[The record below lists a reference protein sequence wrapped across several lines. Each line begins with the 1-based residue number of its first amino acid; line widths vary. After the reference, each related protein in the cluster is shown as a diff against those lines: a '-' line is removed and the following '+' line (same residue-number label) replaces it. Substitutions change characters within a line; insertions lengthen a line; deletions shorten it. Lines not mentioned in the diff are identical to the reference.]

1 VTLRIRLLAA
11 LVLAALAADGILAY
25 RSVNALIAAERT
37 LTSSQA
43 RLNALE
49 TSLSTLKDA
58 ETGQRGY
65 LITGDETYLQPYNEA
80 IAGIDRGLRDL
91 RALWPEGSAQS
102 LDELDRLVSA
112 KRAELEETI
121 KLRRMASGSAAEVL
135 VRRGLGKQQMDAIRT
150 VVSRL
155 RGEEHERLAAAAGQ
169 SAAARRTALATV
181 VVAGTIATTAVL
193 ICLWLLHR
201 DLLQGAAIAEERAIL
216 LQRERAARAAAEEAS
231 QLKDDFLAKLSH
243 ELRNPLHAVVGW
255 LQVLRERPDDAVLR
269 GRAMSAIERNSR
281 SLQRMIEDLLDL
293 ARASSGKLE
302 LRRAPTT
309 IRTLV
314 ASVVETLRPSAAV
327 RGVTLQEASTEDPT
341 VVTGDYDRLAQVV
354 INVVSNAI
362 KFTPDGGHVSVTV
375 ERTPGEVVVIVSDTG
390 LGISPEA
397 REQIFE
403 PFRQAGPRLAGP
415 EGGLGLGLSIAKQI
429 VELHGGTIAA
439 DSDGLG
445 RGARFT
451 IRLPAG

>member
-1 VTLRIRLLAA
+1 VTPRIRLLAA
-11 LVLAALAADGILAY
+11 LVLAALAGDGILAY

-37 LTSSQA
+37 VTSSQA

-49 TSLSTLKDA
+49 SSLSTLKDA

-80 IAGIDRGLRDL
+80 VAGIDRGLREL
-91 RALWPEGSAQS
+91 RELWPAGAAPS

-121 KLRRMASGSAAEVL
+121 ALRRMAGPAAEAL
-135 VRRGLGKQQMDAIRT
+135 VRRGQGKQQMDAIRA
-150 VVSRL
+150 VVGRL
-155 RGEEHERLAAAAGQ
+155 RGEEHARLAAAAVQ
-169 SAAARRTALATV
+169 SEAARRTALATV
-181 VVAGTIATTAVL
+181 VVAGAIATAAVL
-193 ICLWLLHR
+193 LCLWLLRR
-201 DLLQGAAIAEERAIL
+201 DLLHETAIADERAVL
-216 LQRERAARAAAEEAS
+216 LQREHTARAAAEEAN
-231 QLKDDFLAKLSH
+231 QLKDEFLAKLSH

-255 LQVLRERPDDAVLR
+255 LQVLRERPEDATLR

-293 ARASSGKLE
+293 AKASSGKLE

-309 IRTLV
+309 VRTLV
-314 ASVVETLRPSAAV
+314 AAVVETLRPGAAV
-327 RGVTLQEASTEDPT
+327 RGVALHETSTEEST
-341 VVTGDYDRLAQVV
+341 IVTGDYDRLAQVV

-362 KFTPDGGHVSVTV
+362 KFTPEGGRVSVAV
-375 ERTPGEVVVIVSDTG
+375 ERTPEEVVVTVSDTG

-397 REQIFE
+397 RQQIFE

-429 VELHGGTIAA
+429 VELHGGSITA
-439 DSDGLG
+439 DSDGVG

>member
-25 RSVNALIAAERT
+25 RSVTALIGVERT

-43 RLNALE
+43 RMNALE
-49 TSLSTLKDA
+49 SSFSTLKDA

-65 LITGDETYLQPYNEA
+65 VITGDESYLQPYDEA
-80 IAGIDRGLRDL
+80 IAGIDRGLRGL
-91 RALWPEGSAQS
+91 RELWPGESAQS
-102 LDELDRLVSA
+102 LDELDRLVSPM
-112 KRAELEETI
+112 RVELEETI
-121 KLRRMASGSAAEVL
+121 ALRRMGSGAAAEAL
-135 VRRGLGKQQMDAIRT
+135 VRRGQGKQQMDAIRA
-150 VVSRL
+150 VVGRL
-155 RGEEHERLAAAAGQ
+155 RAEEHERLAAAAGR
-169 SAAARRTALATV
+169 SAAVRRTALATV
-181 VVAGTIATTAVL
+181 VVAGAIATTAVL
-193 ICLWLLHR
+193 ICLWLLRR
-201 DLLQGAAIAEERAIL
+201 DLLHEAAIADERAIL
-216 LQRERAARAAAEEAS
+216 LQREQAARAAAEGAS
-231 QLKDDFLAKLSH
+231 QLKDQFLAKLSH

-255 LQVLRERPDDAVLR
+255 LQVLRERPDDTVLR

-293 ARASSGKLE
+293 AKASSGKLE

-309 IRTLV
+309 IRALV

-327 RGVTLQEASTEDPT
+327 RGVAFQETSTEEPT
-341 VVTGDYDRLAQVV
+341 VVSGDYDRLAQVV

-362 KFTPDGGHVSVTV
+362 KFTPDGGQVSVAV

-390 LGISPEA
+390 LGISPDA

-439 DSDGLG
+439 DSDGVG

>member
-1 VTLRIRLLAA
+1 
-11 LVLAALAADGILAY
+11 
-25 RSVNALIAAERT
+25 
-37 LTSSQA
+37 
-43 RLNALE
+43 
-49 TSLSTLKDA
+49 
-58 ETGQRGY
+58 
-65 LITGDETYLQPYNEA
+65 
-80 IAGIDRGLRDL
+80 
-91 RALWPEGSAQS
+91 
-102 LDELDRLVSA
+102 
-112 KRAELEETI
+112 
-121 KLRRMASGSAAEVL
+121 VL

-155 RGEEHERLAAAAGQ
+155 RREEHERLTAAAGQ
-169 SAAARRTALATV
+169 SAAARQTALATV
-181 VVAGTIATTAVL
+181 VVAGAIATTAVL
-193 ICLWLLHR
+193 ICLWLLRR
-201 DLLQGAAIAEERAIL
+201 DLLQEAAIADERAIL
-216 LQRERAARAAAEEAS
+216 LQRERAARTAAEEAS
-231 QLKDDFLAKLSH
+231 QLKDEFLAKLSH

-255 LQVLRERPDDAVLR
+255 LQVLRERPDDGVLR

-293 ARASSGKLE
+293 AKASSGKLE
-302 LRRAPTT
+302 LRRAPTA
-309 IRTLV
+309 IRALV
-314 ASVVETLRPSAAV
+314 ASVVEALRPSAAV
-327 RGVTLQEASTEDPT
+327 RGVTLQETSTEEPT

-362 KFTPDGGHVSVTV
+362 KFTPDGGRVSVAV
-375 ERTPGEVVVIVSDTG
+375 ERPPGEVVVIVSDTG
-390 LGISPEA
+390 LGISPDA

-445 RGARFT
+445 LGARFT